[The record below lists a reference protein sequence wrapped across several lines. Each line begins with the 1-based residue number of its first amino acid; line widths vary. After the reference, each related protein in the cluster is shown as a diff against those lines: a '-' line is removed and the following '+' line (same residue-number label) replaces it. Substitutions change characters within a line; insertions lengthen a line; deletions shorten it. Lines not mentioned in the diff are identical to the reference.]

1 MNDNV
6 QSRQGDAAVCGIS
19 GFVLKMIAVITMLI
33 DHTAA
38 TILERALWGE
48 LTIGCITEKNMQMWT
63 GVYYLMRIIGR
74 MAFPIYCFLLVE
86 GFTYTRNRGKYALRL
101 FLFALISEV
110 PFDLA
115 FQKKWWDTSYN
126 NVFFTLLLGLLAIMA
141 LDWVRRKW
149 KKVDESA
156 SKRYWFFS
164 NLAKSIVLATIT
176 LGTMAIADLVLHTDY
191 GASGVAAIIVMYLL
205 YKNRMLAFGIMVLV
219 LTLLSS
225 SLEIFALF
233 MLIPLHF
240 YNGTRGKQVKYAFYA
255 FYPVHLLVLVGIC
268 YLIKGVFIAL

>member
-1 MNDNV
+1 MNDNI
-6 QSRQGDAAVCGIS
+6 QNRQGDAAICGIS
-19 GFVLKMIAVITMLI
+19 GFVLKMIAVVSMLI

-38 TILERALWGE
+38 TILERALLGE
-48 LTIGCITEKNMQMWT
+48 LTIGCMTEQNMQIWP
-63 GVYYLMRIIGR
+63 GVYYLMRMIGR

-86 GFTYTRNRGKYALRL
+86 GFKYTRNREKYALRL
-101 FLFALISEV
+101 FLFAVISEI

-141 LDWVRRKW
+141 LDWVRGHW

-205 YKNRMLAFGIMVLV
+205 YQNRMLAFSMMVVV
-219 LTLLSS
+219 LAVLSS
-225 SLEIFALF
+225 GLEIAAIL
-233 MLIPLHF
+233 MLVPLHF
-240 YNGTRGKQVKYAFYA
+240 YNGTRGKQLKYAFYA

-268 YLIKGVFIAL
+268 YLIN

>member
-1 MNDNV
+1 MNDNI

-38 TILERALWGE
+38 TILESALLGE
-48 LTIGCITEKNMQMWT
+48 LTIGCMTEQNMQMWT

-101 FLFALISEV
+101 FLFALISEI

-115 FQKKWWDTSYN
+115 FQKKWWDTSDN
-126 NVFFTLLLGLLAIMA
+126 NVFFTLLLGLLAIVA
-141 LDWVRRKW
+141 LDWVRKHW
-149 KKVDESA
+149 KKVDA
-156 SKRYWFFS
+156 SNSRMYWFFS

-176 LGTMAIADLVLHTDY
+176 LGTMAVADLVLHTDY
-191 GASGVAAIIVMYLL
+191 GAGGVAAIVIMYLL
-205 YKNRMLAFGIMVLV
+205 YNNRMLAFGMMVMI
-219 LTLLSS
+219 LTVVSS
-225 SLEIFALF
+225 SLEIAA
-233 MLIPLHF
+233 MLMLLPLHF

-268 YLIKGVFIAL
+268 YLIRGVFIAL

>member
-1 MNDNV
+1 MDNKI
-6 QSRQGDAAVCGIS
+6 QNRQGDVALCGIS
-19 GFVLKMIAVITMLI
+19 GFVLKMIAVVTMLI
-33 DHTAA
+33 DHTAS
-38 TILERALWGE
+38 TVLERALLGE
-48 LTIGCITEKNMQMWT
+48 LTIGCITEKNMQIWA
-63 GVYYLMRIIGR
+63 GVYAMMRIIGR

-141 LDWVRRKW
+141 LDWVRKHW
-149 KKVDESA
+149 KKVDESN
-156 SKRYWFFS
+156 SKIHWFFS

-176 LGTMAIADLVLHTDY
+176 LGMMAIADLVLHTDY
-191 GASGVAAIIVMYLL
+191 GVSGVAAIIVMYLL
-205 YKNRMLAFGIMVLV
+205 YKNRMLAFGMMVLV

-225 SLEIFALF
+225 GLEIVAIL
-233 MLIPLHF
+233 MLLPLHF

-268 YLIKGVFIAL
+268 YLIK

>member
-1 MNDNV
+1 MNDNMLKK
-6 QSRQGDAAVCGIS
+6 QGDAAVCGIS
-19 GFVLKMIAVITMLI
+19 GFVLKIIAVVTMLI

-38 TILERALWGE
+38 TILERGLMGE
-48 LTIGCITEKNMQMWT
+48 LSIDFITEQNRPIWM
-63 GVYYLMRIIGR
+63 GIYFIMRVIGR

-115 FQKKWWDTSYN
+115 FQKAWWDTSYN

-141 LDWVRRKW
+141 LDWVRTHW
-149 KKVDESA
+149 KKADQ
-156 SKRYWFFS
+156 SKSKIYWFFS

-176 LGTMAIADLVLHTDY
+176 FGMMAIADLVLHTDY
-191 GASGVAAIIVMYLL
+191 GAGGVAAIIVMFLL
-205 YKNRMLAFGIMVLV
+205 YKNRMLAFGVMVVV
-219 LTLLSS
+219 LTLVSS
-225 SLEIFALF
+225 TLEIAA
-233 MLIPLHF
+233 MLMLLPLHF
-240 YNGTRGKQVKYAFYA
+240 YNGTRGRQVKYAFYA

-268 YLIKGVFIAL
+268 YLLT